1 MVRAIVI
8 GCGVSGLSTG
18 IRLLEAGH
26 EVAIWARDV
35 PPNTT
40 SNRAAAIWYPYRA
53 SPRERVLAWARRTLD
68 ALYELAPVPEA
79 GISPIETVEVYRNP
93 VHEPWWR
100 HAVRSFRYAAPSD
113 LPEGYPAGY
122 VFETLLVEM
131 PIYLPYLLKRFR
143 SLGGTIEQREVAN
156 LDEPAAETEIVI
168 NCAGLGN
175 AALLNDGEMYPVR
188 GQLVRVERT
197 VERRA
202 FLDDYEDER
211 SVIAYVVP
219 RSTDTLLG
227 GQALP
232 GNWSTEP
239 DPAIAAEIV
248 ARCSRLVPEVAGARV
263 LEHLVGLRPGRS
275 SVRLEAEETPAGPVV
290 NNYGHGGAG
299 VTLSWG
305 CAEDVVRLVSGR
317 HP

>member
-1 MVRAIVI
+1 MQAIVV
-8 GCGVSGLSTG
+8 GSGVSGLSTA

-26 EVAIWARDV
+26 SVTIWARDF

-40 SNRAAAIWYPYRA
+40 SNIAAAIWYPYRA
-53 SPRERVLAWARRTLD
+53 YPRERVLAWATRTLE
-68 ALYELAPVPEA
+68 ALYDLAGEQGA
-79 GISPIETVEVYRNP
+79 GISRIETVEVYREP

-100 HAVRSFRYAAPSD
+100 HAVRSFRFAGPSD
-113 LPEGYPAGY
+113 LPEGYAAGY

-131 PIYLPYLLKRFR
+131 PAYLPYLMDRFR
-143 SLGGTIEQREVAN
+143 SLGGTVEQREVRS
-156 LDEPAAETEIVI
+156 LDEPAARAEIVV

-175 AALLNDGEMYPVR
+175 IALLGDAELYPVR
-188 GQLVRVERT
+188 GQTVRVERT
-197 VERRA
+197 AERRA
-202 FLDDYEDER
+202 FLDDYEDELG
-211 SVIAYVVP
+211 VIAYVIP

-227 GQALP
+227 GQARP
-232 GNWSTEP
+232 DDWATEP

-248 ARCSRLVPEVAGARV
+248 ERCSRLVPEVRQARV

-275 SVRLEAEETPAGPVV
+275 SVRVEAEETPSGLLVH
-290 NNYGHGGAG
+290 NYGHGGAG

-305 CAEDVVRLVSGR
+305 CAEEVVRLVSGV